1 MGPQSPIL
9 HCHGTTVTNTPLP
22 WDHSRQ
28 YSIAIGPQSSI
39 LHCHGTSHQYSI
51 AMGPQSP
58 ILHCHGITVTNTPLP
73 WDHSHQYSIAMR
85 PQSPILHC
93 HRTTVSI
100 SKQQTQIV
108 PGGELGVARLT
119 ELEDV
124 GGKAECPEG
133 SKQLRVDLFATH
145 SCDTSTYLS

>member
-22 WDHSRQ
+22 WDHS
-28 YSIAIGPQSSI
+28 
-39 LHCHGTSHQYSI
+39 HQYSI

-58 ILHCHGITVTNTPLP
+58 ILHCHG
-73 WDHSHQYSIAMR
+73 
-85 PQSPILHC
+85 
-93 HRTTVSI
+93 TTVSI
-100 SKQQTQIV
+100 SKQQTHFI

-124 GGKAECPEG
+124 VTPALFHLSATG
-133 SKQLRVDLFATH
+133 SKQTNQGSVSIFVIDVFSQACQVNISRSSIH
-145 SCDTSTYLS
+145 SDHA